1 MRVQE
6 ADMSYKKQKGEAQK
20 EVSEEK
26 SGFKKARKDVEKIKR
41 MTKEMNDKLADWS
54 DEEISAVPDN
64 IKPASKWDKCV
75 IAKGL
80 FTLDEIKVSLREHRQ
95 AISTDSILGRP
106 QDRHRG

>member
-26 SGFKKARKDVEKIKR
+26 SGFKKGRSGKDVEKIKR

-54 DEEISAVPDN
+54 DEEISAIPDN

-80 FTLDEIKVSLREHRQ
+80 FTLDEIKVSLSNT
-95 AISTDSILGRP
+95 I
-106 QDRHRG
+106 